1 MKTLRD
7 WPSNMSK
14 KWALITGA
22 TVGIGECFTRVL
34 AAEGFNLVIN
44 ARSADKLEERATS
57 LREKFNIEVV
67 VLSADL
73 ATECEKVEKYIV
85 EHEIEVLVNNAGF
98 GLNQSFIASDIVDEE
113 RVLDVLVRAPMRLMH
128 AVLPQ
133 MKKRDSGVVLNVSS
147 TAAFIAGGHYSA
159 AKSYLTVMSESLH
172 TQLLPTNVT
181 VTSLNPGFVR
191 TEFHQRAGMKM
202 GAIPQFMWLDGDFL
216 VRKAWEDAKKGKAIS
231 IPGWQYKILRAII
244 AAAPRSTV
252 RKMGMTLRTK
262 QR

>member
-1 MKTLRD
+1 M
-7 WPSNMSK
+7 K

-22 TVGIGECFTRVL
+22 TVGIGDAFARLL
-34 AAEGFNLVIN
+34 ASEGYNLVIN
-44 ARSADKLEERATS
+44 ARSKDKLEERAEF
-57 LREKFNIEVV
+57 LRNKYNIEVE
-67 VLSADL
+67 VLAADL
-73 ATECEKVEKYIV
+73 ATECERVESFIAAR
-85 EHEIEVLVNNAGF
+85 EIEILINNAGF
-98 GLNQSFIASDIVDEE
+98 GLNQSFLSSNIDDEE

-133 MKKRDSGVVLNVSS
+133 MKKRNSGIVVNVSS

-159 AKSYLTVMSESLH
+159 AKAYVTVMSESLH
-172 TQLLPTNVT
+172 TQLQPTNVT
-181 VTSLNPGFVR
+181 VSSLNPGFVR

-202 GAIPQFMWLDGDFL
+202 GAIPTFMWLDGDFL
-216 VRKAWEDAKKGKAIS
+216 VRKAWADAKKGKAIS
-231 IPGWQYKILRAII
+231 IPGWQYKVLRAII

>member
-1 MKTLRD
+1 MKILQG
-7 WPSNMSK
+7 WPSKMSK
-14 KWALITGA
+14 KWALVTGA
-22 TVGIGECFTRVL
+22 TVGIGESFTRVL
-34 AAEGFNLVIN
+34 AAKGYNLVIN
-44 ARSADKLEERATS
+44 ARSVDKLEERATS
-57 LREKFNIEVV
+57 LREKFGIEVV
-67 VLSADL
+67 VLPADL
-73 ATECEKVEKYIV
+73 ARDCEKVEKYIV
-85 EHEIEVLVNNAGF
+85 EHEIEVLINNAGF
-98 GLNQSFIASDIVDEE
+98 GLNQSFLSSDIADEQQ
-113 RVLDVLVRAPMRLMH
+113 VLDVLVRAPMRLMH

-133 MKKRDSGVVLNVSS
+133 MKKRDSGIVINVSS

-172 TQLLPTNVT
+172 TQLLPTQIT
-181 VTSLNPGFVR
+181 VTSLNPGFTR

-202 GAIPQFMWLDGDFL
+202 GAIPNFMWLDGDFL

-231 IPGWQYKILRAII
+231 IPGWQYKVLRAII

>member
-1 MKTLRD
+1 M
-7 WPSNMSK
+7 K

-22 TVGIGECFTRVL
+22 TVGIGDCFARLL
-34 AAEGFNLVIN
+34 AAEGYNLVIN
-44 ARSADKLEERATS
+44 ARNAEKLNERAEF
-57 LREKFNIEVV
+57 LRSTFGIEVEI
-67 VLSADL
+67 LPADL
-73 ATECEKVEKYIV
+73 AVECEKVENYIATRD
-85 EHEIEVLVNNAGF
+85 IEVLVNNAGF
-98 GLNQSFIASDIVDEE
+98 GLNQSFLSSAIEDEE

-133 MKKRDSGVVLNVSS
+133 MRKRDSGIVINVSS

-159 AKSYLTVMSESLH
+159 AKAYVTVMSESLH
-172 TQLLPTNVT
+172 TQMLPTNVN
-181 VTSLNPGFVR
+181 VLSLNPGFVH

-202 GAIPQFMWLDGDFL
+202 GAIPNFMWLDGDFL
-216 VRKAWEDAKKGKAIS
+216 VKKAWADAKKGKAIS

-244 AAAPRSTV
+244 ALAPRPTV